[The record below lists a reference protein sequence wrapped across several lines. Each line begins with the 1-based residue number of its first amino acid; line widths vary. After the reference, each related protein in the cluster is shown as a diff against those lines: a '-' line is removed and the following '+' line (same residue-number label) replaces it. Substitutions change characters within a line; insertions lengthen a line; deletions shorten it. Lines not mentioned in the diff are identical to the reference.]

1 MKIDPRD
8 GVAKLMEINRR
19 PGYRIWCE
27 ISVGQPPLLCVQI
40 HRGVAVDALPPHE
53 GRDVFLNPIE
63 DTVSL
68 GARLLDSARRRV
80 GLGRPEPAEAPS
92 SSPRAL
98 LREYRE
104 PYRSSRRHFDWYF
117 RALADDP
124 LAASPG
130 MPPISSARAGPTGWR
145 RWRGSSSGTRDA
157 RRGSRAALG
166 AARRAAPGGGDR
178 RPGRRPGAEEDF
190 YRSQTIRIMVNATGG
205 GFDVSARA
213 LARHLGRHIPG
224 NPAAVVETMSG
235 AGGLVAANYLYR
247 VARPDGLT
255 LAHFSGD
262 LLLGE
267 VLGRPGIE
275 FDARRFEY
283 IGTGSNEHI
292 ACAFS
297 RASGITSLDR
307 WKSART
313 PVKLGGTAPGS
324 NSDNATRILKAVLG
338 LIQLVSGYKGTAAIR
353 LAVDSGELA
362 GACFNWGS
370 MRTGWQH
377 AIEAGEVVVVLQLA
391 ARPLAD
397 LPAVSLVTELAK
409 TDDAKRLVAT
419 TILRAS
425 GLARPYAAPPGT
437 PKDRV
442 QILRRA
448 FLATLRDPEYLAEAG
463 RAKIEVHTR
472 GEDVER
478 LVADLTLDPPTVTR
492 LRMILSTRP
501 V

>member
-1 MKIDPRD
+1 
-8 GVAKLMEINRR
+8 V
-19 PGYRIWCE
+19 
-27 ISVGQPPLLCVQI
+27 
-40 HRGVAVDALPPHE
+40 
-53 GRDVFLNPIE
+53 
-63 DTVSL
+63 T
-68 GARLLDSARRRV
+68 
-80 GLGRPEPAEAPS
+80 
-92 SSPRAL
+92 
-98 LREYRE
+98 
-104 PYRSSRRHFDWYF
+104 
-117 RALADDP
+117 
-124 LAASPG
+124 
-130 MPPISSARAGPTGWR
+130 RAGGFGR
-145 RWRGSSSGTRDA
+145 RWAPLGVLLLVVATGV
-157 RRGSRAALG
+157 RAG
-166 AARRAAPGGGDR
+166 AQEPN
-178 RPGRRPGAEEDF
+178 EDF
-190 YRSQTIRIMVNATGG
+190 FRNQTIRIMVNATGG

-247 VARPDGLT
+247 VAKPDGLT

-307 WKSART
+307 WMSART

-324 NSDNATRILKAVLG
+324 NGDNATRILKAVLG
-338 LIQLVSGYKGTAAIR
+338 LPIQLVSGYKGTAAIR

-362 GACFNWGS
+362 GACFNWAS

-397 LPAVSLVTELAK
+397 LPAVPLVTELAK

-448 FLATLRDPEYLAEAG
+448 FLATLQDPEYLAEAG
-463 RAKIEVHTR
+463 KAKIEVHATR

-478 LVADLTLDPPTVTR
+478 LVADLFTIDPPTLTR
-492 LRMILSTRP
+492 LRAILLP
-501 V
+501 

>member
-1 MKIDPRD
+1 MTRA
-8 GVAKLMEINRR
+8 G
-19 PGYRIWCE
+19 
-27 ISVGQPPLLCVQI
+27 
-40 HRGVAVDALPPHE
+40 
-53 GRDVFLNPIE
+53 
-63 DTVSL
+63 
-68 GARLLDSARRRV
+68 
-80 GLGRPEPAEAPS
+80 GLGWRWAPLGVLLLVVATGVPA
-92 SSPRAL
+92 
-98 LREYRE
+98 
-104 PYRSSRRHFDWYF
+104 
-117 RALADDP
+117 
-124 LAASPG
+124 
-130 MPPISSARAGPTGWR
+130 SAQEQ
-145 RWRGSSSGTRDA
+145 S
-157 RRGSRAALG
+157 
-166 AARRAAPGGGDR
+166 
-178 RPGRRPGAEEDF
+178 EDF
-190 YRSQTIRIMVNATGG
+190 YRNQTIRIMVNATGG

-247 VARPDGLT
+247 VAKPDGLT

-307 WKSART
+307 WMSART

-324 NSDNATRILKAVLG
+324 NGDNATRILKVVLG
-338 LIQLVSGYKGTAAIR
+338 LPIQLVSGYKGTAAIR
-353 LAVDSGELA
+353 LAVESGELA
-362 GACFNWGS
+362 GACFNWAS

-397 LPAVSLVTELAK
+397 LPAVPLVTELAK

-425 GLARPYAAPPGT
+425 GLARPYVVPPGT

-463 RAKIEVHTR
+463 KAKIEVHATR

-478 LVADLTLDPPTVTR
+478 LVADLFTLDPPTVTR
-492 LRMILSTRP
+492 LRTILFD
-501 V
+501 